1 MVKKGD
7 ASQAR
12 PLLFVPTGV
21 IGTIMTT
28 TVKSAPSEAVNKVAA
43 KPSPHKKRR
52 ASATVKTVRRSPK
65 KKAGNKKTS
74 RPATLDDAR
83 REMLRLVCRDS
94 AAMTKAIIDDALQ
107 GKYLSA
113 RFLFEAVGLC
123 AVKGEEVEDIA
134 DRETLAGLLLHK
146 WQVAP
151 QATAEG
157 AEVTEVP
164 QVTVGMAMET
174 QAPVES

>member
-1 MVKKGD
+1 
-7 ASQAR
+7 
-12 PLLFVPTGV
+12 
-21 IGTIMTT
+21 MTT
-28 TVKSAPSEAVNKVAA
+28 TVKSAPSEAVNKADA
-43 KPSPHKKRR
+43 KPSPNKKRR
-52 ASATVKTVRRSPK
+52 ASATAKAFATTKTVRRSPK
-65 KKAGNKKTS
+65 KKAGRSKPIS
-74 RPATLDDAR
+74 QPATLDDAR
-83 REMLRLVCRDS
+83 REMLRLVCRNS
-94 AAMTKAIIDDALQ
+94 AAMTRAIIDEALQ

-134 DRETLAGLLLHK
+134 DRETLASLLLHK

-151 QATAEG
+151 QSAPEG

-164 QVTVGMAMET
+164 QVTVGMAPET